1 MEVTELVTV
10 ARLGAGRGKITKGRS
25 AVGPPFLLRCLA
37 GWKCVMLEET
47 AGRGVWG
54 AQESGRPWRWWLRV
68 MRWEGSRGEDEGP
81 RQVPVGRTAEGT
93 GPAYEDSPIP
103 TPHPRLLSNP
113 ANQYSAS
120 QKLSAYL

>member
-1 MEVTELVTV
+1 M
-10 ARLGAGRGKITKGRS
+10 RDPDRCQLG
-25 AVGPPFLLRCLA
+25 V
-37 GWKCVMLEET
+37 
-47 AGRGVWG
+47 
-54 AQESGRPWRWWLRV
+54 
-68 MRWEGSRGEDEGP
+68 
-81 RQVPVGRTAEGT
+81 TAEGT